1 MGGVCSM
8 SSSVVKMEQDEQ
20 TAEVDRMLAEAEEAA
35 SRNYKMLLLGAG
47 ESGKSTVVKQIKM
60 IYKGGIP
67 EKEKHEY
74 AINIKRNCI
83 ECIQSLI
90 EARTNFGL
98 EYEKDSPFIELD
110 KKIGELDADAAFTM
124 ELAVQIN
131 TLWNS
136 PTIQTVFGRKSE
148 FWLLDGAKYYF
159 QNAERLAEDDFS
171 PTDEDMVMTR
181 VRTTGIVV
189 TEFTE
194 GPITYSMVD
203 VGGQRSER
211 RKWINCFDDV
221 KAIIFL
227 VGLSGYNQ
235 VMFEDASY
243 NRMQE
248 SLELFSEVTKKD
260 IFKNTPIFLFLNK
273 KDLFEDM
280 VMKQKIDISVSFPEY
295 KDGPDLEKSLAF
307 IQNEYQKRM
316 EVNCPGKKVYMFVI
330 AARVR
335 MDMKIAFG
343 DVKETMKK
351 IYQKKGKK
359 K

>member
-1 MGGVCSM
+1 MGAVCTTGSI
-8 SSSVVKMEQDEQ
+8 VRVETDEQ
-20 TAEVDRMLAEAEEAA
+20 TANVDKMLRDAEEAA
-35 SRNYKMLLLGAG
+35 NNNYKILLLGAG

-67 EKEKHEY
+67 DKEKHEY
-74 AINIKRNCI
+74 AINIRRNCI
-83 ECIQSLI
+83 ECMQALI
-90 EARTNFGL
+90 EARVNFNI
-98 EYEKDSPFIELD
+98 EYEKDSKFEALDTELAA
-110 KKIGELDADAAFTM
+110 IDADTEFTE
-124 ELAVQIN
+124 ELAAKIQD
-131 TLWNS
+131 LWNS
-136 PTIQTVFGRKSE
+136 EVIQGIFLRKSE
-148 FWLLDGAKYYF
+148 FWLLDGAEYYF
-159 QNAERLAEDDFS
+159 EHALRIAEVDFI

-221 KAIIFL
+221 KAVIFL

-235 VMFEDASY
+235 VMFEDSSY

-248 SLELFSEVTKKD
+248 SMELFSEVTKKD

-273 KDLFEDM
+273 KDLFEEM
-280 VMKQKIDISVSFPEY
+280 VTKKNIDIKTLFPDY
-295 KDGPDLEKSLAF
+295 TGGCDLDKSLEHVKKMY
-307 IQNEYQKRM
+307 NDRM
-316 EVNCPGKKVYMFVI
+316 EANVPGKQVYTHVI

-335 MDMKIAFG
+335 MDMKMAFG
-343 DVKETMKK
+343 EVKDTLKN
-351 IYQKKGKK
+351 IYQKKKK
-359 K
+359 KK

>member
-1 MGGVCSM
+1 MGGVCS
-8 SSSVVKMEQDEQ
+8 SGSVVRIEHDEQ
-20 TAEVDRMLAEAEEAA
+20 TAEVDRMLREAEEAA
-35 SRNYKMLLLGAG
+35 NRNYKMLLLGAG

-67 EKEKHEY
+67 EKERHEY
-74 AINIKRNCI
+74 AVNIRRNCI
-83 ECIQSLI
+83 ECMQSLI
-90 EARTNFGL
+90 EARVNFGL
-98 EYEKDSPFIELD
+98 EYEKDSPIAELD
-110 KKIGELDADAAFTM
+110 ILIASLDSDDTFTP
-124 ELAVQIN
+124 EIASHIIS
-131 TLWNS
+131 LWKS
-136 PTIQTVFGRKSE
+136 DVIQSVFARKNE
-148 FWLLDGAKYYF
+148 FWILDGAKYYF
-159 QNAERLAEDDFS
+159 ENAERIAEDDFV
-171 PTDEDMVMTR
+171 PTEEDMVMTR

-260 IFKNTPIFLFLNK
+260 IFKDTPIFLFLNK
-273 KDLFEDM
+273 KDLFEEM
-280 VMKQKIDISVSFPEY
+280 VTKQNIDISVTFPEY
-295 KDGPDLEKSLAF
+295 TGGNDLDKSLKY
-307 IQNEYQKRM
+307 IEDQYHKRM
-316 EVNCPGKKVYMFVI
+316 EENVPGKKLYTFIM

-343 DVKETMKK
+343 EVKDVMKS
-351 IYQKKGKK
+351 IYLKKGKK
-359 K
+359 